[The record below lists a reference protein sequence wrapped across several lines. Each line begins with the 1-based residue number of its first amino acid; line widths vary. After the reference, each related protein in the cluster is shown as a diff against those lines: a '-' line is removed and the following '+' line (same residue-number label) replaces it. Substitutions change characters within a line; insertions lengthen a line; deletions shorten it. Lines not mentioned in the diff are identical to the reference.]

1 MRIVLIA
8 DAFPPMRTSGAVQM
22 RDLAQEYL
30 RQGIHPTVV
39 VPTPGLGKAWVREEM
54 DGVEVFRLDSPRTKD
69 VGYLKRSFAELLMP
83 FAMLKNLRRS
93 PLATV
98 RWDGVV
104 WYSPS
109 IFLGPVAKWFK
120 RRSGCSSYL
129 IIRDIFPEWAV
140 DMGIMGRGLP
150 YRIFKLVERYQ
161 YSVADTIGVQTPA
174 NLPYFDRWAVRSS
187 RRVEVLQNWLADAP
201 DVGCSIRVADGKLA
215 GRKIFVYAGNMGVA
229 QGMDILIELADRL
242 RERRDI
248 GFLFVGRGSESRRL
262 RDDAKRRGLDNIA
275 FHDEVDPT
283 EIAGLYAQCH
293 VGIVAL
299 DRRHK
304 THNIPGK
311 FLSYMQAGLPV
322 LANINDGNDLVTLI
336 ERERVGKACS
346 NHSLDTLERL
356 TCELVDELE
365 VDSKVALR
373 CRALSAKMFSP
384 AAVVKQVLAALG
396 RKRQPV
402 GAERPIP
409 DNRRQNIDDIELQ
422 REEA

>member
-1 MRIVLIA
+1 
-8 DAFPPMRTSGAVQM
+8 
-22 RDLAQEYL
+22 
-30 RQGIHPTVV
+30 
-39 VPTPGLGKAWVREEM
+39 
-54 DGVEVFRLDSPRTKD
+54 
-69 VGYLKRSFAELLMP
+69 
-83 FAMLKNLRRS
+83 
-93 PLATV
+93 
-98 RWDGVV
+98 
-104 WYSPS
+104 
-109 IFLGPVAKWFK
+109 
-120 RRSGCSSYL
+120 
-129 IIRDIFPEWAV
+129 
-140 DMGIMGRGLP
+140 
-150 YRIFKLVERYQ
+150 
-161 YSVADTIGVQTPA
+161 
-174 NLPYFDRWAVRSS
+174 
-187 RRVEVLQNWLADAP
+187 
-201 DVGCSIRVADGKLA
+201 
-215 GRKIFVYAGNMGVA
+215 MGVA

-262 RDDAKRRGLDNIA
+262 RDDAKRLGLDNIA
-275 FHDEVDPT
+275 VHDEVDPT

-346 NHSLDTLERL
+346 NHNLDTLERL

-365 VDSKVALR
+365 LDSQVALR
-373 CRALSAKMFSP
+373 CRELSAKMFSP

-396 RKRQPV
+396 RKHLPAS
-402 GAERPIP
+402 AERHIP